1 MGVAVADRVDL
12 WRERGGVSVLTE
24 VLEEGFREERD
35 VGSSIMGTAERRG
48 ADRVWDWDCGCA

>member
-12 WRERGGVSVLTE
+12 CRERGGVSVFTE

-35 VGSSIMGTAERRG
+35 EESSTMGTAERRG
-48 ADRVWDWDCGCA
+48 ADRVWDCDCDWV